1 MLMSW
6 VFVLLVC
13 LIAFFNHLPLD
24 TGWLLHLVVGV
35 AKCSSLTGL
44 LGYAHWLFRIA
55 FAPAWQPYRIGYLFT
70 HKNGDF
76 GAISV
81 AERSCAAP
89 SPCRSRRWS
98 VTYQIGSLSHFGVVG
113 TGTQMCPS
121 PLFQCWATCI
131 LEHWDDWNT
140 QINTGEGE
148 NHTSVSRFMTSSPY
162 SELQQDRS
170 TLHSPV
176 GIAHTAAWNP
186 AYERRQGSSDWL

>member
-121 PLFQCWATCI
+121 P
-131 LEHWDDWNT
+131 
-140 QINTGEGE
+140 
-148 NHTSVSRFMTSSPY
+148 SP
-162 SELQQDRS
+162 SNVELRVLHVFWSTETTVIPKS
-170 TLHSPV
+170 TLGKGKITQVFQDLWRVALIVSYSKIDLLCPHQWV
-176 GIAHTAAWNP
+176 
-186 AYERRQGSSDWL
+186 